1 VRRTAKGRAGITL
14 IEMLIVVALVSL
26 LAGVS
31 FPAIG
36 AGLESLRL
44 VSAANQVAAFFNT
57 ALNRAERR
65 QQVVQVLVLPQQ
77 GLLRMRSTEPGFER
91 TLELSE
97 GVRIAAV
104 LPERPYR
111 EEQGRSFLLLPGG
124 VAPRVTIVLGNRRG
138 GRRLVSL
145 DPITGAPHIEVPQ
158 SEQ

>member
-1 VRRTAKGRAGITL
+1 VRRTAKERAGITL

-77 GLLRMRSTEPGFER
+77 GLLRMRSTEPGF
-91 TLELSE
+91 
-97 GVRIAAV
+97 
-104 LPERPYR
+104 
-111 EEQGRSFLLLPGG
+111 
-124 VAPRVTIVLGNRRG
+124 
-138 GRRLVSL
+138 
-145 DPITGAPHIEVPQ
+145 
-158 SEQ
+158 